1 MAIILCDPRPKP
13 GGVLIRLSHR
23 ISALVHYLFWHVKRH
38 DSRKNTLDKMGD
50 AMWIT
55 LKKGQRVKLQAS
67 GETVAAVH
75 GTAIGQDGAGIT
87 VEAFDRRGP
96 ASARPVRFFPFA
108 SWFGNRVM
116 VTFGLRGAYDNF
128 AAIPLWA

>member
-1 MAIILCDPRPKP
+1 
-13 GGVLIRLSHR
+13 
-23 ISALVHYLFWHVKRH
+23 
-38 DSRKNTLDKMGD
+38 MGD
-50 AMWIT
+50 EVWIT
-55 LKKGQRVKLQAS
+55 LKKRQRFKLQAS

-75 GTAIGQDGAGIT
+75 AAAIGQDGSGII

-96 ASARPVRFFPFA
+96 ASARSVRFFPFA

-116 VTFGLRGAYDNF
+116 VTFGLRGVYDNF